1 MLITSNETL
10 AISSEDELEREIED
24 KLMSYKE
31 AYLAIRKLKVFSK
44 NHSDLESVKMLT
56 DL

>member
-44 NHSDLESVKMLT
+44 NHSDLESIKMLT